1 MGTKRKEKQESE
13 EIVLMEDSNW
23 FNKGSI
29 VEVCLEDEGFRGSW
43 YTATVLRSVSRRSNK
58 VLLEFH
64 TLMSDSK
71 PTSKPL
77 RQFVDVI
84 LVRPVPPRE
93 SNRGFFVDEEVDA
106 FHNDG
111 WWEGV
116 VTDAYQVGVR
126 ESRLSLP
133 RRTSGCIE
141 SGFMGTGSRRFNN
154 HHHRL
159 ASQGLL
165 LSSQLNCP
173 STFGMV
179 VKSLDISCATM

>member
-13 EIVLMEDSNW
+13 ELVLMEDSNW

-93 SNRGFFVDEEVDA
+93 SNRGFLVDEEVDA

-116 VTDAYQVGVR
+116 VTDAYQVGRYSVFFRCSR
-126 ESRLSLP
+126 EQIEFAEEDLRL
-133 RRTSGCIE
+133 
-141 SGFMGTGSRRFNN
+141 
-154 HHHRL
+154 HREWVYGNWVPPL
-159 ASQGLL
+159 QQPPPPAS
-165 LSSQLNCP
+165 
-173 STFGMV
+173 
-179 VKSLDISCATM
+179 